1 MSNETFSVVFRLS
14 NQTQIFQAKINYFC
28 FKKAGI
34 KSSYGTRIKNNF
46 QAEPFQ
52 YDFQGDSNRAVNI
65 VNNKV
70 SRASNGGLK
79 QFLDPSK
86 FAKSLKLHKMDKIC
100 LIFCR

>member
-1 MSNETFSVVFRLS
+1 MLGLPRRHSKKEMGKKR
-14 NQTQIFQAKINYFC
+14 NQHDNYFC
-28 FKKAGI
+28 FKQAGI

-86 FAKSLKLHKMDKIC
+86 FAKSLKTTKKWIKCASFL
-100 LIFCR
+100 